1 MRFDWASFPNIGKT
15 SRFFSNVW
23 KMPLYSAAMNPICP
37 IENLRV
43 ESVTPLI
50 TPRSLKNELP
60 PTDAACATVAAG
72 REAVRAVLEHR
83 DPRLLVI
90 VGPCS
95 IHDPVAALDYAKRL
109 ADLNRNV
116 QERLLLVMR
125 VYFEKPRTTVGWKGF
140 INDPHLDDSC
150 DMEYGLRAA
159 RQLMLDINA
168 LGLPVATEF
177 LDPIIPQYIGD
188 LVSWAAIGARTIES
202 QTHREMTSGLSMPV
216 GLKNATDGSVQRAI
230 DALLAC
236 QSPHSFL
243 GIDQDG
249 HSSIVKTR
257 GNPDTHLVLRGG
269 GGKTN
274 YHSDEV
280 ADAAKKL
287 RAAGLSEIMMVDC
300 SHANSGKVPARQAE
314 VWKELL
320 EQRKQPGS
328 PVIGAMLESFI
339 EEGSQPISTNL
350 KYGQSI
356 TDPCIDWAT
365 TEQLLMA

>member
-1 MRFDWASFPNIGKT
+1 MK
-15 SRFFSNVW
+15 
-23 KMPLYSAAMNPICP
+23 PICP

-43 ESVTPLI
+43 ESIKQLI
-50 TPRSLKNELP
+50 TPRDLKKALP
-60 PTDAACATVAAG
+60 LAENSRATVANG
-72 REAVRAVLEHR
+72 REEIRAVLERR

-90 VGPCS
+90 TGPCS
-95 IHDPVAALDYAKRL
+95 IHDPAAALDYAKRL
-109 ADLNRNV
+109 AALNEQV
-116 QERLLLVMR
+116 KSRLLIVMR

-140 INDPHLDDSC
+140 INDPHLDESF

-159 RQLMLDINA
+159 RQLMLDIAA
-168 LGLPVATEF
+168 LGLPIATEF

-188 LVSWAAIGARTIES
+188 LVGWAAIGARTIES
-202 QTHREMTSGLSMPV
+202 QTHREMASGLSMPV

-249 HSSIVKTR
+249 RSSIVKTH

-274 YHSDEV
+274 YHADEV
-280 ADAAKKL
+280 AVAASKL
-287 RAAGLSEIMMVDC
+287 RAAGLPEIIMVDC
-300 SHANSGKVPARQAE
+300 SHANSGKNPARQAD

-320 EQRKQPGS
+320 EQRKQPDC

-339 EEGSQPISTNL
+339 EAGSQPISQNL
-350 KYGQSI
+350 KYGMSI
-356 TDPCIDWAT
+356 TDGCIDWKM
-365 TEQLLMA
+365 TERLLGME